1 MLQVKSYLSL
11 IVVQLMIT
19 SAFFVQSG
27 IATFQ
32 LSLTDRDTDN
42 NVLTLQCRNDSGA
55 PERRAKFFLNNT
67 ELTTANYPSFMD
79 HNAQPDV
86 VTFQINRWLEGM
98 YSCGVGQVKSNPVSF
113 IGKLV
118 CLWPHN

>member
-11 IVVQLMIT
+11 IVIQLMII
-19 SAFFVQSG
+19 SAFFVQSC

-32 LSLTDRDTDN
+32 LSLTDRATGS

-55 PERRAKFFLNNT
+55 LERRAKFFLNNT
-67 ELTTANYPSFMD
+67 ELTTANYPSFTD
-79 HNAQPDV
+79 QNAQPGV
-86 VTFQINRWLEGM
+86 VTFRINRWLEGM

-113 IGKLV
+113 IGKCVYGL
-118 CLWPHN
+118 NF